1 MWRRPSSR
9 ARGVRAPGP
18 ARIPHRI
25 RPPAHCP
32 SPRAYAA
39 VEPAA
44 AHSRQTARICAP
56 PRRCPSPALAPVPPS
71 TSTACAFSWALIT
84 ALALVLGC
92 GACEQRVQQTGARR
106 SAACTRPTAEAP
118 GAGTPPLTAGQS
130 APSGD
135 TSHSSCRS
143 ISQSVSRPPGLGRG
157 QQRQRAGAERPSRLV
172 QRGRG
177 PGTGGHA
184 DNTQQAIKQVSK
196 VMCWL
201 HLAAAAAVLALSL
214 INAFHR

>member
-32 SPRAYAA
+32 S

-118 GAGTPPLTAGQS
+118 GAGMPPLTAGQS

-143 ISQSVSRPPGLGRG
+143 VSQSVGPCPSTTPAAGSGARPAPAASRSRAPQPSGAARA
-157 QQRQRAGAERPSRLV
+157 RAGH
-172 QRGRG
+172 GR
-177 PGTGGHA
+177 A
-184 DNTQQAIKQVSK
+184 
-196 VMCWL
+196 
-201 HLAAAAAVLALSL
+201 
-214 INAFHR
+214 R

>member
-143 ISQSVSRPPGLGRG
+143 VSQSVGPWTTPAAGSGARP
-157 QQRQRAGAERPSRLV
+157 
-172 QRGRG
+172 
-177 PGTGGHA
+177 
-184 DNTQQAIKQVSK
+184 
-196 VMCWL
+196 
-201 HLAAAAAVLALSL
+201 AAAASRSRAPQPSGA
-214 INAFHR
+214 ARARAGHGRAR